1 MIMQHRIPNFELLAT
16 FLAVHSDG
24 NFSVSAQRLNITQ
37 SAVSHRIKRLEEELG
52 IVLFDRSPHHV
63 FVTEAGAKLASEIE
77 PAFKTLETA
86 FSSFNPQG
94 ECSLEIEVEP
104 AFSTKWLAPRLKKFL
119 NENPSLKLQLNLS
132 DKRLEF
138 SGQTQIAIKWGHP
151 ESWPE
156 YQCEPLMGLTFT
168 PMCSPEFAQ
177 KNKLF
182 SPIDILRCVLIH
194 DRDYD
199 NWLAWARLNN
209 LPLEHFK
216 SGHIIRDTPLLEQT
230 AIESDGVALYAI
242 ELADAALRRGDLT
255 APFPK
260 AKLMSNAH
268 YMLLKHPTRRL
279 SDAGKS
285 FDKWI
290 RHIAHGSD

>member
-1 MIMQHRIPNFELLAT
+1 MHQRIPNFELLAT
-16 FLAVHSDG
+16 FLAVYSEG
-24 NFSVSAQRLNITQ
+24 NFSVSAERLHITQ
-37 SAVSHRIKRLEEELG
+37 SAVSHRIKRLESELG
-52 IVLFDRSPHHV
+52 IVLFERSPHHV
-63 FVTEAGAKLASEIE
+63 FVTEEGAKLASEIE
-77 PAFKTLETA
+77 PAFKALETTFA
-86 FSSFNPQG
+86 QFNPRG
-94 ECSLEIEVEP
+94 GRSLEIEVEP
-104 AFSTKWLAPRLKKFL
+104 AFSTRWLAPRLKKFL

-151 ESWPE
+151 DSWPE
-156 YQCEPLMGLTFT
+156 YVCEPLMGLTFT
-168 PMCSPEFAQ
+168 PMCSPEFIE

-182 SPIDILRCVLIH
+182 SPSDLLRCVLIH

-199 NWLAWARLNN
+199 NWLAWAQLNG

-242 ELADAALRRGDLT
+242 ELAEAATRRGDLI
-255 APFPK
+255 APFPE
-260 AKLMSNAH
+260 ATLMSDAQ

-290 RHIAHGSD
+290 QQIANGGD